1 MGVGVGLNDS
11 PTCFQLQSMRESM
24 VVKRVLNAP
33 NRQFNSFFFPF
44 PPLQR
49 IQMRSKP
56 KRMLPQLHL
65 QLQLEL
71 CIPCNSLVI
80 CVSLLAAAQP
90 EKRRAEG
97 NRAELSCSLLSESC
111 QKYFALLLL
120 GLVFPLL
127 SAVSPLLL
135 VLLVVLFVLF
145 VTSDAD
151 VILLKAHTNKPKK

>member
-49 IQMRSKP
+49 IQMRGKP

-97 NRAELSCSLLSESC
+97 SGAELSCSLLSESC

-120 GLVFPLL
+120 GLAFSLHSP
-127 SAVSPLLL
+127 VSPLLL

>member
-1 MGVGVGLNDS
+1 MPPTDS
-11 PTCFQLQSMRESM
+11 SIH
-24 VVKRVLNAP
+24 
-33 NRQFNSFFFPF
+33 SFFPS

-90 EKRRAEG
+90 EKKGRAEE
-97 NRAELSCSLLSESC
+97 NQAELSCSLLSESC

-120 GLVFPLL
+120 GLVFSLL
-127 SAVSPLLL
+127 FSSFLSLAHSARRT
-135 VLLVVLFVLF
+135 FCTF
-145 VTSDAD
+145 CD
-151 VILLKAHTNKPKK
+151 K

>member
-97 NRAELSCSLLSESC
+97 SRAELSCSLLSESC

-120 GLVFPLL
+120 GLAFSPL
-127 SAVSPLLL
+127 SPVSPLLL

>member
-1 MGVGVGLNDS
+1 MPPTDS
-11 PTCFQLQSMRESM
+11 SIH
-24 VVKRVLNAP
+24 
-33 NRQFNSFFFPF
+33 SFFPS
-44 PPLQR
+44 PLLQR

-65 QLQLEL
+65 QLQFEL

-90 EKRRAEG
+90 EKRRAEE

-120 GLVFPLL
+120 GQAFSLPFSSRLSSSLL
-127 SAVSPLLL
+127 I
-135 VLLVVLFVLF
+135 LLVVLFVLF

>member
-1 MGVGVGLNDS
+1 MPPTDS
-11 PTCFQLQSMRESM
+11 SIH
-24 VVKRVLNAP
+24 
-33 NRQFNSFFFPF
+33 SFFPSP

-90 EKRRAEG
+90 EKRRTEG

-120 GLVFPLL
+120 GLVFSLL
-127 SAVSPLLL
+127 SPVSPLLL